1 MEVKMSIETNRL
13 FDYKLNEKG
22 VNEVS
27 EAKRVF
33 SEMQEQVMGR
43 LKPSRNAS
51 IVKTKLEE
59 ASFYMTRA
67 IAEQEENHTEINTY

>member
-1 MEVKMSIETNRL
+1 MSIETNRL
-13 FDYKLNEKG
+13 YDYKLNEKG
-22 VNEVS
+22 VKEIG
-27 EAKRVF
+27 EAKFVF

-43 LKPSRNAS
+43 LKPSRSAS

-67 IAEQEENHTEINTY
+67 IAELEENHTEINTY